1 MLSADVMLV
10 KKKKKNIN
18 QWYISPSVPNDYA
31 QRRYERVCV
40 AFTCEAHVNSDCTQ
54 VYSSEIVCV
63 YKCLKK

>member
-31 QRRYERVCV
+31 QRRYERVCGI
-40 AFTCEAHVNSDCTQ
+40 
-54 VYSSEIVCV
+54 YM
-63 YKCLKK
+63 